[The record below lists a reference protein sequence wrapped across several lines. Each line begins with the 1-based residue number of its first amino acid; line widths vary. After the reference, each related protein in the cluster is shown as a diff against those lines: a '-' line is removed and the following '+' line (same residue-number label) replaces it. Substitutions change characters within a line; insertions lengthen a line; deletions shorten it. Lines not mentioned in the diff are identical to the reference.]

1 MLLSDIIIGRIQKEG
16 PLAFRDFMEM
26 ALYYPGEGY
35 YTSGRQKI
43 GKSGDYYTSAYLTG
57 LFGEMLAVQLE
68 EMWQALGRQ
77 PFTIVEYGAGTGLLC
92 RDILRRLKENKEM
105 YEDLRYYIIEKSDT
119 MRQKEEELLQQEEE
133 LLPEKVRW
141 VTAIADIAPVT
152 GCILSNE
159 LVDNFSV
166 HQVLMA
172 AELMEVCVSYD
183 GDFTETLRPAA
194 PALKEYLHQLQVEL
208 PVGYRAEID
217 LEATDWIQEVARALD
232 KGFVLTVDYG
242 YPSST
247 LYSKRSGTLACY
259 NRHKVSYCPYD
270 RIGDQDITHHV
281 NFSALDYWGRRS
293 GLDCCGYTRQ
303 IHFLQGLGLTRCLRK
318 WEEAGMED
326 PVARQQQFH
335 QLQTLLM
342 DMGHKF
348 KVLIQRKGLDRVFLS
363 GLQFPQPLV

>member
-1 MLLSDIIIGRIQKEG
+1 MSLPDIIIGRIEKEG
-16 PLAFRDFMEM
+16 PLSFRDFMEM
-26 ALYYPGEGY
+26 ALYHPGEGY
-35 YTSGRQKI
+35 YTSGRQTI
-43 GKSGDYYTSAYLTG
+43 GQCGDFYTSAYLTS

-92 RDILRRLKENKEM
+92 RDILCRLKENKEL
-105 YEDLRYYIIEKSDT
+105 YEDLRYYIIEKSAT
-119 MRQKEEELLQQEEE
+119 MRQKEKE

-141 VTAIADIAPVT
+141 VAAITDIAPVT

-166 HQVLMA
+166 HQVVM
-172 AELMEVCVSYD
+172 EDQLMEVCVAFD
-183 GDFTETLRPAA
+183 GGFTEMLRPA
-194 PALKEYLHQLQVEL
+194 PKALKDYLEQLQVTL
-208 PVGYRAEID
+208 PPGYRAEID
-217 LEATDWIQEVARALD
+217 LEATNWIQEVARALD
-232 KGFVLTVDYG
+232 KGFVLTIDYG
-242 YPSST
+242 YPSSA
-247 LYSKRSGTLACY
+247 LYSKKSGTLACY

-281 NFSALDYWGRRS
+281 NFSALDYWGHRS
-293 GLDCCGYTRQ
+293 GLDCCGFTSQ
-303 IHFLQGLGLTRCLRK
+303 VHFLQGLGLTRYLRE
-318 WEEAGMED
+318 WETTGSQD
-326 PVARQQQFH
+326 PVIRQQQLR
-335 QLQTLLM
+335 QLQILLM